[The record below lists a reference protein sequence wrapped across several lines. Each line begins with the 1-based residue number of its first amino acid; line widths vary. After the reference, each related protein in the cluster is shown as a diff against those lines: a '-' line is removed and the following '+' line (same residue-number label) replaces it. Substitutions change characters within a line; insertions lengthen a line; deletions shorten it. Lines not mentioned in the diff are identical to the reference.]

1 MAKKG
6 KTFFAAYAASGVPA
20 TYAVHR
26 APSGHFSYIKYSYGT
41 QVTGS
46 CRCTQEQAA
55 AILGL
60 TVPKLLEK
68 FKLD

>member
-1 MAKKG
+1 MTRHSKHG
-6 KTFFAAYAASGVPA
+6 KTFFIADAASV

-26 APSGHFSYIKYSYGT
+26 APSGHFSYIKYSYGM
-41 QVTGS
+41 QVAGS
-46 CRCTQEQAA
+46 RRCTQEQAA

-60 TVPKLLEK
+60 TVPELLEK